1 MNIKALENAVKANPN
16 AKFIYTIPNFQNP
29 SGTTLSWEKR
39 KAVYAIAKKY
49 GIAVLEDDP
58 YGNLRTE
65 GEDVPA
71 IKTLDEDGIVIYAG
85 SFSKILAPGIRVAYA
100 VVPNSIAGAFTI
112 GKQVSDVHTGVLN
125 QMIVYRWFKEYD
137 VDAHIEEIRKIYR
150 KKINLMCEKLDEYC
164 PQIKYV
170 RPQGGLFLWAKLP
183 NNVDMTDYCKRLVE
197 RKVAVVPGNAF
208 IVDESKPCNYIR
220 LNFSTPSDENIID
233 GVRIMGEVLK
243 EY

>member
-1 MNIKALENAVKANPN
+1 MNIEALENAVKANPN

-65 GEDVPA
+65 GEEVPA

-100 VVPNSIAGAFTI
+100 VF
-112 GKQVSDVHTGVLN
+112 
-125 QMIVYRWFKEYD
+125 F
-137 VDAHIEEIRKIYR
+137 
-150 KKINLMCEKLDEYC
+150 
-164 PQIKYV
+164 
-170 RPQGGLFLWAKLP
+170 
-183 NNVDMTDYCKRLVE
+183 
-197 RKVAVVPGNAF
+197 
-208 IVDESKPCNYIR
+208 
-220 LNFSTPSDENIID
+220 
-233 GVRIMGEVLK
+233 
-243 EY
+243 